1 MTDAVAERYDRFARE
16 EAPGRSDVY
25 AEWAAG
31 VADDAEVQAVL
42 ERLSPQHRQPPLV
55 FAVSRLLGA
64 TVGGYRQW
72 RTFVLANADE
82 LVAQCARRGV
92 QINEPL
98 RLAALLP
105 ALSLIEGPVA
115 LLELGAAAGLCLYP
129 DRFSFLVNGADG
141 LPRRRLDPT
150 DGPSSV
156 LLTSTVAGDLPPL
169 RVPEVVWRA
178 GIDLDPIDVRDA
190 ADRAWL
196 ESLIWPGEHERGERI
211 AAAMTIVA
219 TDPPLLRAGDAIEQL
234 EAVAAAAPAGATLVV
249 STPGMLVYLPRSRRL
264 ELIDRVRAL
273 DARWITIDAPTLHDA
288 WRPAIDPAG
297 FRGFAVALDGRVVA
311 DADPLGRWWEWRAG
325 IGSDAA

>member
-1 MTDAVAERYDRFARE
+1 MTDAVAERYDRFARD

-31 VADDAEVQAVL
+31 VATDAEVQTVL

-64 TVGGYRQW
+64 GVGGYPQW
-72 RTFVLANADE
+72 RRFVLAHADE
-82 LVAQCARRGV
+82 LVAQCGRRGV

-105 ALSLIEGPVA
+105 ALSMIEGPVA

-129 DRFSFLVNGADG
+129 DRFSFRVVGADG
-141 LPRRRLDPT
+141 VQRRRIDPP
-150 DGPSSV
+150 DGPSPV
-156 LLTSTVAGDLPPL
+156 LLTSVVAGQLPEL
-169 RVPEVVWRA
+169 HVPDVAWRA
-178 GIDLDPIDVRDA
+178 GIDLDPIDVREA

-196 ESLIWPGEHERGERI
+196 ESLIWPGEHERSERI
-211 AAAMTIVA
+211 AAAMA
-219 TDPPLLRAGDAIEQL
+219 LADADPPLLRAGDAIEQL
-234 EAVAAAAPAGATLVV
+234 DAMAAAAPAGARLVIT
-249 STPGMLVYLPRSRRL
+249 TPGVLVYLPRQRRL
-264 ELIDRVRAL
+264 ELIDRIRAL
-273 DARWITIDAPTLHDA
+273 DAHWITIDPPALHDA
-288 WRPAIDPAG
+288 WRPAIDSAD

-325 IGSDAA
+325 IGPDAA